1 MVIIIMNLLIGLAIS
16 SIEEL
21 NINGDKT
28 QALKRVRVI
37 LAGTRLPSD
46 TAFGWLEKTIGF
58 VPNVNIMKRF
68 SDEKLTTKKV
78 RKFLLMTMPK
88 MITSTFPYRCVS
100 SYPLAI

>member
-21 NINGDKT
+21 NLNGDKT
-28 QALKRVRVI
+28 QALKRVKIV

-46 TAFGWLEKTIGF
+46 TTFGKLEKAFF

-68 SDEKLTTKKV
+68 SDEKLTSNKV
-78 RKFLLMTMPK
+78 RKF
-88 MITSTFPYRCVS
+88 S
-100 SYPLAI
+100 

>member
-1 MVIIIMNLLIGLAIS
+1 MTWMVIIIMNLLIGLAIS

-46 TAFGWLEKTIGF
+46 TTFGWLEKTIGF

-68 SDEKLTTKKV
+68 SDEKLTSKKV
-78 RKFLLMTMPK
+78 RKFFLMTMPK
-88 MITSTFPYRCVS
+88 MIT
-100 SYPLAI
+100 

>member
-21 NINGDKT
+21 NLNGDKT
-28 QALKRVRVI
+28 QALKRVKIV

-46 TAFGWLEKTIGF
+46 TTFGKLEKACF

-68 SDEKLTTKKV
+68 SDEKLTSNKV
-78 RKFLLMTMPK
+78 RKFFLMTM
-88 MITSTFPYRCVS
+88 
-100 SYPLAI
+100 